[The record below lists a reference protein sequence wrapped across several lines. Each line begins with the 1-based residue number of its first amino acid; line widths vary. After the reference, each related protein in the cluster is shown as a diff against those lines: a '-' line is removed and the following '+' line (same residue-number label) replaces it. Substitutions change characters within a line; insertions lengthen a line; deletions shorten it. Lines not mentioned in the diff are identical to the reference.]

1 MKNHSLLYFSIFIG
15 SLVLGYSISTK
26 FYPANLDILPGTVRL
41 VAEGSRTSID
51 SLDNGQR
58 SILLISA
65 TSLQTPN
72 PHLESIWLA
81 TYLASDTTIRLLPV
95 YPTGKPSLSDFEQQL
110 DSSFNFVQGNS
121 AQVLTQDFV
130 EVLKKDNYWWSGYV
144 VFDEVAFSRIINDIG
159 GIELNGRPLTGEQA
173 VIGLAKL
180 SDNPQ
185 RGFPS
190 QVVVLQSVCHKF
202 QEISPSLDLSQLVTL
217 LPNHIYT
224 DLDSYQLQTEMQ
236 SLFSNERKP
245 TCRFPTLEMSQV
257 VK

>member
-15 SLVLGYSISTK
+15 SLVLGYSISTR

-41 VAEGSRTSID
+41 IAQGSQTYID

-65 TSLQTPN
+65 TSLQTPR
-72 PHLESIWLA
+72 PHLENIWLA

-95 YPTGKPSLSDFEQQL
+95 YPTGKQSLADFEDQL
-110 DSSFNFVQGNS
+110 DSSFNFVHANGV
-121 AQVLTQDFV
+121 QVLAQDFV
-130 EVLKKDNYWWSGYV
+130 EVLKTDNYWWSGYV
-144 VFDEVAFSRIINDIG
+144 VFDEVAFSRLINDIG
-159 GIELNGRPLTGEQA
+159 GIEVNGRPLTGEQA

-180 SDNPQ
+180 SNNPQ
-185 RGFPS
+185 RGFSS
-190 QVVVLQSVCHKF
+190 QVAVMQSVCHKF
-202 QEISPSLDLSQLVTL
+202 QEIFRFLDLSQLVRL

-224 DLDSYQLQTEMQ
+224 DLDSYQLQIEMQ